1 MHCSSDHILNELP
14 FALIAQLVEM
24 LSAFLCNRVPGR
36 PFVIDVMESNSA
48 FCFRGAAAVL
58 HASGV
63 DLLRIFLGEL
73 CAIDL
78 ADIFRQV
85 VPIRAG
91 ALQSA
96 LESCDS
102 TQYFAVSIR
111 S

>member
-1 MHCSSDHILNELP
+1 MHCSSDHVLNELP

-36 PFVIDVMESNSA
+36 SFVIDVIKSNSA
-48 FCFRGAAAVL
+48 FCFCGAAAVF
-58 HASGV
+58 HAGGV
-63 DLLRIFLGEL
+63 DFFRILFGEL

-78 ADIFRQV
+78 ADAFRQV
-85 VPIRAG
+85 VPIRTG